1 MFTFLDLL
9 VVVSMVLMAAS
20 FLASVLM
27 FLVKDKRV
35 QRICFYITVA
45 LSIYICTVGVRINRF
60 GFEHQVAIA
69 IGLAVVSIAALV
81 LGIVRRNNDK
91 MFLYARIASAAALI
105 LGIVNALLV

>member
-27 FLVKDKRV
+27 FLVKDKRL

-69 IGLAVVSIAALV
+69 IGLAVVSVASLV
-81 LGIVRRNNDK
+81 LERVRKNDNK
-91 MFLYARIASAAALI
+91 MFLYARTASAAALI